1 MSKQQKN
8 NLKTCSSAFILAFLG
23 TSVFYTQLVNA
34 QARVRP
40 ELEESS
46 EIKIY
51 QSIESLVADKPDTV
65 IQSEYLMKPVEFGI
79 VEYHLLVTKKEGDQ
93 IGQVYGFKIGNETF
107 INPKSPKLRKNKAF
121 YKTERIGG
129 YINYATVGVVWF
141 APGRGL
147 GPNRITYP
155 REELVRMNDGKTLH
169 LTRDRLKRILKKENN
184 MVLLEEFK
192 SEMNK
197 SDKLIS
203 YLKYHELRK
212 GDS

>member
-1 MSKQQKN
+1 MRKQQKI
-8 NLKTCSSAFILAFLG
+8 NLKMWKSAFILAFFSISFL
-23 TSVFYTQLVNA
+23 YTQMVNA

-40 ELEESS
+40 EVEESS
-46 EIKIY
+46 EVKIY
-51 QSIESLVADKPDTV
+51 RSLNALVADKPDTV
-65 IQSEYLMKPVEFGI
+65 IPSEYLMKPVEFGI
-79 VEYHLLVTKKEGDQ
+79 VEYHLLVTKKEGKQ
-93 IGQVYGFKIGNETF
+93 IGRVYGFKIGNETF
-107 INPKSPKLRKNKAF
+107 INPSNPKLRKNKAF

-147 GPNRITYP
+147 PPYRITYP
-155 REELVRMNDGKTLH
+155 REELVRVEDGKQLH
-169 LTRDRLKRILKKENN
+169 LTRVRLRKILRQENN
-184 MVLLEEFK
+184 QALLEEFK

-203 YLKYHELRK
+203 YLKYHESRK